1 MPFPSD
7 LPTSGSFFGPS
18 TIRAMARMT
27 MSSMGPTFGIPISF
41 SVELTR
47 LILRRSAPG
56 PAGRVYHQTVE
67 SRFSISS
74 TGRV

>member
-1 MPFPSD
+1 
-7 LPTSGSFFGPS
+7 
-18 TIRAMARMT
+18 

-47 LILRRSAPG
+47 LILRRSARG
-56 PAGRVYHQTVE
+56 PPGRVYHQTVE